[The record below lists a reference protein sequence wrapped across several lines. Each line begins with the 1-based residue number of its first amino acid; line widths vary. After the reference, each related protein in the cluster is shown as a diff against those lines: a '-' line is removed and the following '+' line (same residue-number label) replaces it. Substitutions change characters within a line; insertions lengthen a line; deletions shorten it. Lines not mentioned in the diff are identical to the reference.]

1 MTSPRP
7 APSAASDAA
16 TTQAPAPRRTR
27 DGAVII
33 GPTLWARARDGLL
46 IGLPLISLVL
56 CTFPGAALQQWRRAQ
71 IRAGHDGWLVDLLAP
86 AWMQLLLGFLLLWL
100 LLGAWG
106 VLALAF
112 TRRVVLL
119 EEGTGALQLL
129 AGPRVRG
136 RAHLRDVVFAIG
148 EPAPGGMGL
157 IGLRLDGDRD
167 PAAGESGPSLPR
179 PMLQSGDPEQ
189 SVGEELRRW
198 SLPSVGWDDASFDG
212 LRVLQAAAG
221 LLPAPPR
228 GILLEDERRAR
239 RMEVNR
245 ELASRL
251 GMPWRDQYARDESA
265 FQAEFDR
272 VRRVLGG
279 LEPPRDGDPEP

>member
-1 MTSPRP
+1 M
-7 APSAASDAA
+7 
-16 TTQAPAPRRTR
+16 PRRTR

-100 LLGAWG
+100 LLGACG
-106 VLALAF
+106 VLALAL

-119 EEGTGALQLL
+119 EEDTGRLRLL
-129 AGPRVRG
+129 AGPRVRD
-136 RAHLRDVVFAIG
+136 RAQLRDVVFAIG
-148 EPAPGGMGL
+148 EPTPNGMGL
-157 IGLRLDGDRD
+157 IGLRPGAATD
-167 PAAGESGPSLPR
+167 PAAGEGRHAVDRRGAIDASQDARTDDESEAGMAP
-179 PMLQSGDPEQ
+179 QD
-189 SVGEELRRW
+189 ELRRW
-198 SLPSVGWDDASFDG
+198 SLPAVGWDDASFDG

-221 LLPAPPR
+221 LRPAPSR
-228 GILLEDERRAR
+228 GILLATERRAR
-239 RMEVNR
+239 RTEVNR

-251 GMPWRDQYARDESA
+251 GMPWREHYARDESA

-279 LEPPRDGDPEP
+279 KEPPRDGDPEP